1 MNPIAINAG
10 LAIIAALI
18 TIGTLNRM
26 NGVTDNAIRVS
37 VLMLFI
43 GLLAQG
49 LGIVLKQ
56 WDHYADT
63 IVYAGIAGLAISSRR
78 LPCGIPV
85 RIQKPL
91 VYSIAAAVLAYVLW
105 GIR

>member
-1 MNPIAINAG
+1 MNPIAVNAT
-10 LAIIAALI
+10 LAIIAALV

-26 NGVTDNAIRVS
+26 NGITDNAIRIS
-37 VLMLFI
+37 VLMIFI

-49 LGIVLKQ
+49 LGIAMRQ

-63 IVYAGIAGLAISSRR
+63 IVYSGIAALAISSRR

-85 RIQKPL
+85 WLQKPL
-91 VYSIAAAVLAYVLW
+91 VYSIAIAVFVYVLW
-105 GIR
+105 GVS